1 MQGSATELHWEA
13 RLGILLVSS
22 SKEATRAVSLGG
34 PKIGAVCRPSPTFGS
49 RSKLT
54 SVDALQ
60 LALGRKRCQ
69 LSRGG
74 QSLEHLKTGEDRPLK
89 NDQHSGE
96 EGLDWWEVT
105 PTHIKIYHICQIH
118 QIHQIGDP
126 LLSNISHLSNTSDTS
141 NR

>member
-1 MQGSATELHWEA
+1 M
-13 RLGILLVSS
+13 SS
-22 SKEATRAVSLGG
+22 SKEATRAVSLGA
-34 PKIGAVCRPSPTFGS
+34 PKTGAARQLSPTFGS

-54 SVDALQ
+54 SVAALQ
-60 LALGRKRCQ
+60 LALGRKNCT
-69 LSRGG
+69 LSGG

-105 PTHIKIYHICQIH
+105 YSYTNMP
-118 QIHQIGDP
+118 
-126 LLSNISHLSNTSDTS
+126 HLSNTSDTS

>member
-1 MQGSATELHWEA
+1 M
-13 RLGILLVSS
+13 SS
-22 SKEATRAVSLGG
+22 SKEATRAVSLGAS
-34 PKIGAVCRPSPTFGS
+34 KTGAVRQPSPTFGS

-54 SVDALQ
+54 SVA
-60 LALGRKRCQ
+60 A
-69 LSRGG
+69 LSRTSCLSSG

-118 QIHQIGDP
+118 QIHQIGD
-126 LLSNISHLSNTSDTS
+126 LLIYKYATFVKSI
-141 NR
+141 RYIK